1 MSPGPVPRES
11 RPSTISPSPRRAAS
25 SPTGSFTVRRPPRL
39 ARILAI
45 VPLVLYLA
53 VERRLHLRDGPGAD
67 LAVAVLVLVLG
78 LAGFGAAFGLARNT
92 GWGIPAALAVAGV
105 NVVAAIVAL
114 LTDSEGAIVGLV
126 LSAVA
131 LALAFVASS
140 GTRQASMA

>member
-1 MSPGPVPRES
+1 M
-11 RPSTISPSPRRAAS
+11 AC
-25 SPTGSFTVRRPPRL
+25 
-39 ARILAI
+39 
-45 VPLVLYLA
+45 
-53 VERRLHLRDGPGAD
+53 
-67 LAVAVLVLVLG
+67 AVLVMSLVAVVSGLVETLVPLRLGDAGYSAAAISLVLG

-114 LTDSEGAIVGLV
+114 LTHSEGAIVGLV
-126 LSAVA
+126 ISAAA